1 MQDAKK
7 FASIAAEVNLR
18 NPPQTGDKAKRFTFF
33 ETRVDINRESKTG
46 VPGSLSKGLY
56 VPTK

>member
-18 NPPQTGDKAKRFTFF
+18 NPPQAGDKANRFTFF

-46 VPGSLSKGLY
+46 VSGSLSKGLY